1 MFKIS
6 RYYTIYSLILVTLT
20 ACAGL
25 PFQALAPQVSIAD
38 FRIANI
44 GILEQNYILKLR
56 LRNPN
61 PFPLPINRL
70 DYTLFLNDKEFTK
83 GNSLQPL
90 TLAAAGENT
99 LELNITSNLWK
110 IVEQWQ
116 NWTSSFSR
124 QFNYRLSGGV
134 NVLNSTVQIPFEY
147 KGDVTLN
154 WRNN

>member
-6 RYYTIYSLILVTLT
+6 RYYTIYLFILVTLT

-25 PFQALAPQVSIAD
+25 PFQPLAPQISIAD

-61 PFPLPINRL
+61 PFPLPINQL

-83 GNSLQPL
+83 GNSLQPI

-99 LELNITSNLWK
+99 LELKITSNLWK

-116 NWTSSFSR
+116 SWSSSFSR

-154 WRNN
+154 WSNN